1 MRCVTSRCFTLTY
14 ICYSISSLGSII
26 QLCLHNS
33 RRCLLFL
40 SSAFSCLWFRFLPRS
55 VTLVCG
61 VCALRRAR
69 KQDIAAPVCVCVCEK
84 STMSPCGG
92 LLKLLQCFVVFGIVS
107 WPHCSSSDLS
117 RHTGPPTLTRAGAP
131 VLIIVKCPT
140 NLTRSRVSRPS
151 FALTAEEQ
159 ASRAWLKFQLCLTA
173 EAFRNSDNCATYLT
187 AVPRSGSCAL
197 VCDRLSRTSYLY
209 RVTLTP

>member
-40 SSAFSCLWFRFLPRS
+40 SSAPSCLWFRFLPCS
-55 VTLVCG
+55 ITLVCG

-84 STMSPCGG
+84 STMGPCGG
-92 LLKLLQCFVVFGIVS
+92 LLQLLQRFVVFAIVS
-107 WPHCSSSDLS
+107 WPHCSASDLS
-117 RHTGPPTLTRAGAP
+117 RHTGPRTLTRAGAP
-131 VLIIVKCPT
+131 MLIVALHCVMNPGICPA

-151 FALTAEEQ
+151 FALTAIEQ
-159 ASRAWLKFQLCLTA
+159 ASRAWLRFQLCLTA

-187 AVPRSGSCAL
+187 TVPHSGSYA
-197 VCDRLSRTSYLY
+197 
-209 RVTLTP
+209 